1 MDDETKRRLELG
13 KKANKYLY
21 GTSDHEK
28 VKKALDLIDF
38 LIKSYE
44 WDHGK
49 FVTSDQP
56 DKVEVTRKTIK
67 DLEEIKEILKPQ
79 ANNTTAAVLKFNY

>member
-1 MDDETKRRLELG
+1 
-13 KKANKYLY
+13 
-21 GTSDHEK
+21 
-28 VKKALDLIDF
+28 
-38 LIKSYE
+38 LIKNYE

>member
-1 MDDETKRRLELG
+1 MDENEMEIA

-28 VKKALDLIDF
+28 VKKALNLIDF

>member
-21 GTSDHEK
+21 GTRDHEK

-38 LIKSYE
+38 LIKNYE

-49 FVTSDQP
+49 FVTSDKP
-56 DKVEVTRKTIK
+56 DKVEVTRKTI
-67 DLEEIKEILKPQ
+67 
-79 ANNTTAAVLKFNY
+79 